1 MADQARPIRLI
12 QENRGDSS
20 IRLNK
25 ALRIGKYKVAF
36 EQNGKSWPLPTSLSA
51 RPLVSL
57 LAKILRQPETCQ
69 RHHAGRVLNLS
80 VFLAGIIHLE
90 AEFGLSTINLVAE
103 LIAEAPSGTWWR
115 QTLDAFA

>member
-1 MADQARPIRLI
+1 MGRVGP
-12 QENRGDSS
+12 S
-20 IRLNK
+20 
-25 ALRIGKYKVAF
+25 
-36 EQNGKSWPLPTSLSA
+36 PLPYQLDLSFPCLPKFCA
-51 RPLVSL
+51 SQKH
-57 LAKILRQPETCQ
+57 AKDTT
-69 RHHAGRVLNLS
+69 GRVLNLS

>member
-1 MADQARPIRLI
+1 MGGVGP
-12 QENRGDSS
+12 S
-20 IRLNK
+20 
-25 ALRIGKYKVAF
+25 
-36 EQNGKSWPLPTSLSA
+36 PLPYQLDLSFPCLPKFCA
-51 RPLVSL
+51 SQKH
-57 LAKILRQPETCQ
+57 AKDTT
-69 RHHAGRVLNLS
+69 GRVLNLS

>member
-1 MADQARPIRLI
+1 MGRVGP
-12 QENRGDSS
+12 S
-20 IRLNK
+20 
-25 ALRIGKYKVAF
+25 
-36 EQNGKSWPLPTSLSA
+36 PLPYQLDLSFPCLPKFCA
-51 RPLVSL
+51 SQKH
-57 LAKILRQPETCQ
+57 AKDT
-69 RHHAGRVLNLS
+69 AGRVLNLS

>member
-36 EQNGKSWPLPTSLSA
+36 EQIGKSWPLPTSLSA

-57 LAKILRQPETCQ
+57 LAKILRQPKTCQ
-69 RHHAGRVLNLS
+69 RHRGSCFKLERVFGRHYPFGSRVW
-80 VFLAGIIHLE
+80 LE
-90 AEFGLSTINLVAE
+90 HNQ
-103 LIAEAPSGTWWR
+103 SGG
-115 QTLDAFA
+115 